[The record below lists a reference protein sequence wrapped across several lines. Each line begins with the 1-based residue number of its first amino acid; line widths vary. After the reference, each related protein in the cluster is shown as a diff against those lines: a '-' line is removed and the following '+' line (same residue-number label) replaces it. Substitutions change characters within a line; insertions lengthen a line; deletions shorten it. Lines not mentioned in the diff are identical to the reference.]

1 MATTKIVDK
10 PIFML
15 IKKEVKKY
23 CFFLKLQNQLKLL
36 NLVTIA
42 TNKFC
47 IKVVFDTNKKV
58 ETKILDFGK
67 LFRTTVVSMAKKSYN
82 KLKFLNL
89 VTMATMTIV

>member
-1 MATTKIVDK
+1 MRTTAIEFGNHSSK
-10 PIFML
+10 
-15 IKKEVKKY
+15 
-23 CFFLKLQNQLKLL
+23 QN
-36 NLVTIA
+36 
-42 TNKFC
+42 C

-89 VTMATMTIV
+89 VTMATMKIV